1 MTASLPVTA
10 AALLGLLALSAFFSA
25 SETAFSS
32 ITKVQLRQI
41 RKSRKKKDRLLEKIL
56 SDPVRMLTSLLIGN
70 NIVNIWSSSIATAFA
85 ISLFGDEGVGIATA
99 VMTVVIIIFSEIT
112 PKTLAANDPKNLAR
126 TFSPAIDLVERL
138 LFPLYAVFSAVN
150 TFFIAILKYIF
161 PHTEHRLTEDE
172 LKTMIT
178 VGKNEGVLEAGEHDL
193 LNRAFNFTD
202 LRLREIMTPRTAIA
216 AIPMD
221 ATLPEIRGQFRT
233 HRFSRMPVYD
243 TSIDSIRGMIHYK
256 DILFFLE
263 TDGQGTLADLV
274 RPVLFVPETQ
284 GAFELLRQMET
295 NNQNMAVIIDEHGGT
310 AGLVTVDDAVAA
322 VFGGIQDEYDTGSS
336 EPLEEVEVPNA
347 NTLRIPGDLKLDDLN
362 ALLKTRL
369 DSEYYE
375 TVGGFLIELAGKLP
389 AKGDRIRCGN
399 LVFVIEEQT
408 SRKIQRIEVL
418 LENAVLT

>member
-1 MTASLPVTA
+1 
-10 AALLGLLALSAFFSA
+10 
-25 SETAFSS
+25 
-32 ITKVQLRQI
+32 
-41 RKSRKKKDRLLEKIL
+41 
-56 SDPVRMLTSLLIGN
+56 
-70 NIVNIWSSSIATAFA
+70 
-85 ISLFGDEGVGIATA
+85 
-99 VMTVVIIIFSEIT
+99 
-112 PKTLAANDPKNLAR
+112 
-126 TFSPAIDLVERL
+126 
-138 LFPLYAVFSAVN
+138 
-150 TFFIAILKYIF
+150 
-161 PHTEHRLTEDE
+161 
-172 LKTMIT
+172 
-178 VGKNEGVLEAGEHDL
+178 
-193 LNRAFNFTD
+193 
-202 LRLREIMTPRTAIA
+202 
-216 AIPMD
+216 
-221 ATLPEIRGQFRT
+221 
-233 HRFSRMPVYD
+233 MPVYD